1 MTDPCPICGG
11 TGCRTYDLML
21 VRWLSGRD
29 RDHWRRVHDV
39 LNGVGT
45 RDESVAACRPPSPSR
60 SPR

>member
-29 RDHWRRVHDV
+29 RDHWRRVHDR
-39 LNGVGT
+39 LNGVGPGPAT
-45 RDESVAACRPPSPSR
+45 PSPLAARRPSR